1 MAALAMAEVAAD
13 PFTAMRALNRMRRAE
28 FSLRLA
34 GDSLQI
40 APIDRLTAEQ
50 RAYIRVHKPALVALL
65 NDAETVYRALVE
77 AGAAGLWWR
86 EGTPADWPDD
96 RLLAAGEVLYGDGR
110 MVNRMD
116 RRYCSGSAPPIEIG
130 PEYPP
135 APKIASCAPAASVT
149 PIDREAYEERAAI
162 MEYDG
167 GLPREEAERKALALA
182 IRAQE
187 LQAEGWELWNAKA
200 RAESEALP
208 GWEPRP

>member
-110 MVNRMD
+110 MVNRMN
-116 RRYCSGSAPPIEIG
+116 RRYCSGSAPAFAETTRATAWENSPLLR
-130 PEYPP
+130 
-135 APKIASCAPAASVT
+135 PKI
-149 PIDREAYEERAAI
+149 RRN
-162 MEYDG
+162 
-167 GLPREEAERKALALA
+167 
-182 IRAQE
+182 RAQPSATTRNPAVVT
-187 LQAEGWELWNAKA
+187 LSCPQRTVGN
-200 RAESEALP
+200 RT
-208 GWEPRP
+208 R